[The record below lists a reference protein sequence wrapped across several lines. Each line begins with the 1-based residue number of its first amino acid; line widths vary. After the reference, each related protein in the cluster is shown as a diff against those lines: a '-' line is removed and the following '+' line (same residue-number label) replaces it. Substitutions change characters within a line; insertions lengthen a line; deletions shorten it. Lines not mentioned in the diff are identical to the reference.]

1 MLINWELPS
10 TFLVCLLCTTEQNY
24 LCHWHLLF
32 ITLQVIG
39 YNGQLMKATELIS
52 IKALAI
58 IIGDVTVTY
67 HFFQHISSFTLWRV
81 INASSGRTWH
91 CLFHMMPWQGLL
103 EYQSRALITL
113 IGKSLL
119 PECSFI
125 ESDTFGGI
133 SFEAIVV
140 SLRTTVHFL
149 ISTRNAWLQSSKLKR
164 EGTQPNLKEA
174 KNLWLADYPLAVHA
188 ELLLSHA

>member
-1 MLINWELPS
+1 
-10 TFLVCLLCTTEQNY
+10 
-24 LCHWHLLF
+24 
-32 ITLQVIG
+32 
-39 YNGQLMKATELIS
+39 MKATELIS

-174 KNLWLADYPLAVHA
+174 KKSLTGWLSFSCSCRAAAESCIEVVSQPLIKRQGACYALAENVLVLGTDVWIGWNLHS
-188 ELLLSHA
+188 EIG